1 LSTDRERGH
10 LDARSPAVLRRIGAA
25 WRLLLVRLDPYKF
38 SPRIGAYVGLLLAAF
53 ALARLAPAYSSR

>member
-1 LSTDRERGH
+1 
-10 LDARSPAVLRRIGAA
+10 VLRRIGAA